1 MKKQIIDFVI
11 TWVDGSD
18 PLWFRQKQNAKKKQG
33 VSVDIDDRIER
44 YRDWEILKYLFRSI
58 ENFAPW
64 VNNVYF
70 VTCGH
75 LPAWL
80 NTECPKLQIVSHKN
94 FIPEKYLPTFNSH
107 SIEWNFHRIKNL
119 SEHFVY
125 FNDDMFL
132 LHPIKPTDFFENG
145 KPVDMLALQP
155 DVANVEDT
163 IMPYIYLN
171 NTMLLAKYFDKR
183 ENMKKQPGAYFHIG
197 YPPMYFGY
205 NLLEMA
211 FPRFTGFYTVH
222 GPSPLKKETYRFF
235 WEKEEELL
243 DGVCSHPFRHKDDV
257 SQYVL
262 REYQKLS
269 GDFVPRNTH
278 KFCKYF
284 NLKPENPE
292 LVKTITKQ
300 TAKCICINDS
310 NFEIPYEH
318 VKRELN
324 DAFSK
329 LFPQKSQFEK

>member
-80 NTECPKLQIVSHKN
+80 NTECPKLQIVSHKD

-183 ENMKKQPGAYFHIG
+183 E

-269 GDFVPRNTH
+269 GDFVPRNTS
-278 KFCKYF
+278 
-284 NLKPENPE
+284 
-292 LVKTITKQ
+292 I
-300 TAKCICINDS
+300 
-310 NFEIPYEH
+310 
-318 VKRELN
+318 
-324 DAFSK
+324 
-329 LFPQKSQFEK
+329 

>member
-80 NTECPKLQIVSHKN
+80 NTECPKLQIVSHKD

-163 IMPYIYLN
+163 IFFLTSEKNKDTNSSIIALPNCIVNFILLFIDICNKVLFLCTFFFHFVIY
-171 NTMLLAKYFDKR
+171 
-183 ENMKKQPGAYFHIG
+183 
-197 YPPMYFGY
+197 
-205 NLLEMA
+205 
-211 FPRFTGFYTVH
+211 
-222 GPSPLKKETYRFF
+222 
-235 WEKEEELL
+235 
-243 DGVCSHPFRHKDDV
+243 
-257 SQYVL
+257 
-262 REYQKLS
+262 
-269 GDFVPRNTH
+269 
-278 KFCKYF
+278 
-284 NLKPENPE
+284 
-292 LVKTITKQ
+292 
-300 TAKCICINDS
+300 
-310 NFEIPYEH
+310 
-318 VKRELN
+318 
-324 DAFSK
+324 
-329 LFPQKSQFEK
+329 

>member
-80 NTECPKLQIVSHKN
+80 NTECPKLQIVSHKD

-145 KPVDMLALQP
+145 KPVDMLALQS

-222 GPSPLKKETYRFF
+222 GPS
-235 WEKEEELL
+235 
-243 DGVCSHPFRHKDDV
+243 PFRHKDDV

>member
-80 NTECPKLQIVSHKN
+80 NTECPKLQIVSHKD

-171 NTMLLAKYFDKR
+171 NTMLLA
-183 ENMKKQPGAYFHIG
+183 
-197 YPPMYFGY
+197 MYFGY

>member
-80 NTECPKLQIVSHKN
+80 NTECPKLQIVSHKD

-197 YPPMYFGY
+197 MDHLWFDADPWQTE
-205 NLLEMA
+205 NANKLQQ
-211 FPRFTGFYTVH
+211 FYC
-222 GPSPLKKETYRFF
+222 
-235 WEKEEELL
+235 EEQAEHW
-243 DGVCSHPFRHKDDV
+243 DGVFLTDGTRLEEKALHPTAIIAVNAQASLAADGPYAEKCVRRFWNTP
-257 SQYVL
+257 L
-262 REYQKLS
+262 RTGERRYYDNFLYLFAMLALS
-269 GDFVPRNTH
+269 GNYRI
-278 KFCKYF
+278 Y
-284 NLKPENPE
+284 
-292 LVKTITKQ
+292 
-300 TAKCICINDS
+300 
-310 NFEIPYEH
+310 
-318 VKRELN
+318 R
-324 DAFSK
+324 
-329 LFPQKSQFEK
+329 